1 MLTCKRKTKITL
13 SRMPKPD
20 QMPVTNVEKWDI
32 FNETV
37 NMMETNQQIVKHK
50 DKQLWIPM
58 IQ

>member
-1 MLTCKRKTKITL
+1 MKLIL
-13 SRMPKPD
+13 SRTPKPD
-20 QMPVTNVEKWDI
+20 QMPVTNVEKWVI

-37 NMMETNQQIVKHK
+37 NMMETNQQIVKLK

>member
-1 MLTCKRKTKITL
+1 
-13 SRMPKPD
+13 MPEPD

-32 FNETV
+32 FNKTA

-50 DKQLWIPM
+50 DKQIWILM